1 MKKLSKLDRTIYII
15 CFFTLL
21 LAAFAIGVGLDVI
34 AIGEG
39 GIQFTF

>member
-1 MKKLSKLDRTIYII
+1 MKKISKLDRAIYII

-34 AIGEG
+34 EVGEK
-39 GIQFTF
+39 GIHFLF